1 MQEGGVVNPGPL
13 ASDSL
18 SQQTS
23 SASPLLPTEGSTDS
37 DTPEGKFNFNLLSE
51 DFRAAIGLD
60 IPTLDIPPAF
70 MDFQYRD
77 EEGNLDADRT
87 FQEYLLQNRTIQPP
101 VFDENFDG
109 QISEDGTIMFNN
121 QEDLDSYRAYVESM
135 RKEQN
140 EILQDFNSQVESYSS
155 DVDNFNLNRQ
165 SYLEKMGRLATPE
178 SLSEAL
184 KFRNS
189 QTGEYSL
196 DKLQLNEQK
205 DVQYKVPGIGMTNR
219 AKIKADDLLDYSNY
233 FVPSK
238 TESLLTAL
246 ETGAPTHRNIVSG
259 DGSIVQATLGSS
271 AILTE
276 EGERWMA
283 TSIDPEALELL
294 RNKQYAPERVARAND
309 LKKRIDRL
317 SKADD
322 LSTGQ
327 KMALR
332 DMRVAFEDV
341 KTALSEDLEFTEEE
355 FNDARKSVWAR
366 LNREKALENIVL
378 DFDEWKNLSS
388 QGLQDVISGQTEDQL
403 RDSYQDYKGDMEVA
417 IYQDLLSDPSAMLS
431 ASYFGDDGFRLF
443 LDDRDTALGE
453 RNTRFQDARLS
464 SRAGI
469 IDLKGS
475 IDAFMTDASKFETV
489 GTGSIKGGTALR
501 RRVSEEKADQI
512 EQEYFAREAER
523 RLEIQNIL
531 DKQTKYATAARFIDT
546 FGQVALVNDQ
556 TQIED
561 FLQIKSQT
569 RKDIEFVDF
578 VLPAIQSL
586 PQSAAAQVAGVAA
599 GVVTANPYVGA
610 GVTMGIMQGLVTSK
624 TYYNSYLDPRF
635 DDLSE
640 SQRRMYAIAFGAAES
655 AGEGLD
661 YLTMRAGGKLISGGV
676 TGRAIQDAFGRGV
689 YSRFT
694 YLGGGNFETR
704 SALGFAKDLFLGT
717 AGAMSL
723 NVGGEYIAEGATGML
738 QYIFERK
745 ALGEPIDWAEAMDI
759 AHHDGRIGMYAGLF
773 SGGAITSLQ
782 LSAAGIESTFFE
794 ERFNAKAQMLAR
806 AQYIRSGAM
815 DGVENQQDHEQ
826 LRRDQKKLADQEAG
840 RITMSPQ
847 EIQDTR
853 DNIGRLTDKAA
864 RENQR
869 LADQFEKLRQ
879 EGRFDVI
886 AEMIAL
892 DNREMFLDWAL
903 SFDQRQIVV
912 DGMGAAR
919 TEDGRLASGYG
930 SRMDSQLQ
938 GITEKQRKQ
947 YREELNELRA
957 FKRVMRGMVDLGRV
971 VGTPISSGRASLGA
985 QTEAPEQGYILLAD
999 EEGNMVLNIDQA
1011 TLEALPQEQ
1020 QELLKEAAEYAVNAK
1035 GQARIVVHTNKQSL
1049 QVATGVK
1056 NAAYLEASEEQRRNG
1071 MQDEVHVLLEDGGE
1085 VQYRTDLVHEAG
1097 HFRFRD
1103 SVNDDAARKKMVE
1116 ELTQLANQKP
1126 GSFLNELYNAVQDEY
1141 SDKSVED
1148 QEKELINHFVQAV
1161 AQGAT
1166 VVNNSVLKADLSELT
1181 GGLERWGMADLF
1193 GKKKVSSLDA
1203 VIMAQQFAQEV
1214 SKTTELYGAF
1224 TRQDFENLAEHQK
1237 QQQELE
1243 QKQYTPQEE
1252 GEVDDSIAAME
1263 SRTLGGSTF
1272 LQNATIQYSQVF
1284 DDLSPGGR
1292 GKQRQRFKE
1301 ITVKDYNHFRNF
1313 YIKMTG
1319 NGSVPSNMMAMKYE
1333 KDGKVYNLRPP
1344 RLRTDRQGN
1353 IIEMQAPKIE
1363 GYNARV
1369 VRTRV
1374 EFAQFE
1380 KEGLEALG
1388 AKNDLLREEFSKS
1401 VVVGMTNS
1409 DSFFP
1414 LELLQRKNETGIP
1427 LHRGL
1432 SAQERLAATDHAIAN
1447 IQALNRSDITREKV
1461 KERGRWLSIEDNQ
1474 DIFNMAGGEY
1484 QTREQKIDLLQE
1496 GAEKFGKQ
1504 PWQMM
1509 PTDSQVFADRH
1520 RHFGL
1525 ATNAE
1530 LDAALENLRAL
1541 NQGAQIPS
1549 GNLSGLGSTDQLSPL
1564 EGRPLNKKAVP
1575 EEQLQ
1580 FVDNIVGFLQRNGIT
1595 DLSQVDI
1602 SLHQVD
1608 WSDVNKVTLSYT
1620 LPNGKKRTISENFS
1634 GGPRGAVAAKQ
1645 LNLDLAHSNT
1655 NIASAMELRR
1665 YAEVAGQKNKKHL
1678 ILLSLLSRENVLGN
1692 PKVFRF
1698 GLRYV
1703 KKYLSE
1709 VDPSSKE
1716 ALEYMAAMNAAF
1728 RKVINPGEITLNE
1741 HSESLNP
1748 SNFERRKVKVSESL
1762 GRVVASSL
1770 TRGFINNTAS
1780 VRFGE
1785 TQFTQGDGKVL
1796 NYTNMLE
1803 ITSIDG
1809 LVSVIDRMTEVS
1821 EELGFEIRGKIMD
1834 RLLGSLGGA
1843 RSEGKVGKDA
1853 FLNAVN
1859 DPMLSNASTKGGDIF
1874 TAILVDP
1881 KKVIQS
1887 NDLVTDLGFE
1897 AKTPAQKD
1905 FLSGMA
1911 YTTGIRG
1918 AIDAVVLEESLSPKR
1933 IQTLIAKQKTGGLNS
1948 YESGMSPEILKD
1960 PDVSI
1965 GVKTESKA
1973 LESRRLGGRV
1983 YIEGGDSWTASTA
1996 TPYGAALQRAA
2007 LRFQDKFSDVMLL
2020 QQDIEV
2026 FRGSKVP
2033 QSQDF
2038 EMAMDTYYGIVRNDL
2053 ENIEGFLNDINTK
2066 RKSFGI
2072 TSDQLSDYLYA
2083 RHAIERNK
2091 FISDR
2096 TEGANESGS
2105 GMTNERAEEIIN
2117 ELESAE
2123 MRILANDVYKIIEYT
2138 RNFMVDGGLETRSI
2152 VEEWRNRFE
2161 NYVPLNG
2168 LAVDEMDEATTH
2180 YPTGG
2185 AGMAIYGP
2193 SVRKA
2198 VGRESKTGANIIG
2211 NVVMQA
2217 MATAQR
2223 ARKDQAM
2230 LKLYRLIDNNPNSNV
2245 WSVHGPKNPIMSM
2258 GKRLNDQQAKA
2269 RQDVVP
2275 IRINGKQHFIK
2286 FKDVSHAQALNGMTV
2301 EKLDATSRAMAKYT
2315 GFLRN
2320 SYTVYNPAFF
2330 ISNFARD
2337 FQSAIY
2343 NAAAEIEREGGI
2355 LEGYGLSV
2363 NDFNKALA
2371 KTTFTSLGMLLKSA
2385 HGGDM
2390 SAEMQAYMEEW
2401 EASGGRTGWSYSD
2414 TLNKL
2419 VTELGDKTVDKSK
2432 AGEAVAKAWGSTGGA
2447 MLGYVESINEAFE
2460 NSIRL
2465 AAYIEARKAGMT
2477 KERSAQLSK
2486 NITVNFNKSGN
2497 LTPSINSYFLFF
2509 NAAVQGMSRFNRSFG
2524 NLKSEVDE
2532 KGDKRGAIGRLPA
2545 SVKMGVG
2552 IIMFEYAKTIINVLM
2567 SGVDDDD
2574 ELYYTKIAD
2583 YRKQRGSI
2591 FMLGPRDPL
2600 VVPLPYGMNLFNNI
2614 GTMLGEM
2621 TMGVRSPESAAAFMA
2636 LSAHASFSPISFG
2649 QGDNLLATAVST
2661 ALPSALKPAAEV
2673 AFNST
2678 YFGGKVFQEQY
2689 PFGTETP
2696 EYTLA
2701 FRSPDFVVDM
2711 AQYLNEMSGGREKIS
2726 GDMNFNPDPYY
2737 YLLISL
2743 TGGAGKFAS
2752 DVVDL
2757 GYTGSQVVN
2766 NAINETTDSKG
2777 FLQALIDTEKPR
2789 IRRSDIPIV
2798 KILYGEASRFFDY
2811 DLFIENRQDVEQFVA
2826 QAKAYQEGEDVR
2838 VEGLNFVGINQ
2849 LRKDLKSTEE
2859 MLDAIRSF
2867 KKQLRDSD
2875 EIDYIKRMNM
2885 LYDLGEEERKAIMYF
2900 NARYYDLRGQYV
2912 DPKPQGLI
2920 PTETVKQA
2928 LGIYEQ

>member
-1 MQEGGVVNPGPL
+1 MQEGGVVNPEL
-13 ASDSL
+13 QASDSL
-18 SQQTS
+18 SQQTL

-37 DTPEGKFNFNLLSE
+37 DTPEGTFNFNLLSE

-109 QISEDGTIMFNN
+109 QISEDGTIMFKN

-178 SLSEAL
+178 SLSKTL
-184 KFRNS
+184 KFRDR
-189 QTGEYSL
+189 QTGEYDLS
-196 DKLQLNEQK
+196 KLQLNKQK
-205 DVQYKVPGIGMTNR
+205 DVQYKVPGIGMTNQ
-219 AKIKADDLLDYSNY
+219 AMIMADDLLDYSKY
-233 FVPSK
+233 FERGEDDKGRTISV
-238 TESLLTAL
+238 
-246 ETGAPTHRNIVSG
+246 
-259 DGSIVQATLGSS
+259 
-271 AILTE
+271 LTE
-276 EGERWMA
+276 EGAEWLKNTVDPQAKEMASLSAAEIQDAYRVAFGSGLPLSERRA
-283 TSIDPEALELL
+283 AISNLTRLL
-294 RNKQYAPERVARAND
+294 RVKTPKSKN
-309 LKKRIDRL
+309 L
-317 SKADD
+317 SD
-322 LSTGQ
+322 LSTSEVRQ
-327 KMALR
+327 HTAAIQDAYSKMTTNLR
-332 DMRVAFEDV
+332 DTGE
-341 KTALSEDLEFTEEE
+341 TYTEAQLR
-355 FNDARKSVWAR
+355 DARKSVWAR

-378 DFDEWKNLSS
+378 DFDEWKSLSS
-388 QGLQDVISGQTEDQL
+388 QGLQDIKAGQTEDEL
-403 RDSYQDYKGDMEVA
+403 RDSYQDYKGEMELA
-417 IYQDLLSDPSAMLS
+417 IYEDLLNDPSAMLA
-431 ASYFGDDGFRLF
+431 ASFFGDNGFKLF

-453 RNTRFQDARLS
+453 RKTLQKFEDARLS
-464 SRAGI
+464 WKAGFI
-469 IDLKGS
+469 NLQGSVDAAGLDLATSGPKYYTSAGMLGPTS
-475 IDAFMTDASKFETV
+475 AMPKAK
-489 GTGSIKGGTALR
+489 
-501 RRVSEEKADQI
+501 SEAEAERL
-512 EQEYFAREAER
+512 EQEYFAREIER
-523 RLEIQNIL
+523 RGEVAELL
-531 DKQTKYATAARFIDT
+531 DQQTKYATAARFIDV
-546 FGQVALVNDQ
+546 FGQSALVNDQ

-561 FLQIKSQT
+561 FLQIKSQA

-578 VLPAIQSL
+578 ILPAIQSL
-586 PQSAAAQVAGVAA
+586 PQSGAAQLAGAAAGLA
-599 GVVTANPYVGA
+599 TANPYVGA
-610 GVTMGIMQGLVTSK
+610 GVTVLLTQGLVTSK
-624 TYYNSYLDPRF
+624 TYYDSYLDPKF
-635 DDLSE
+635 DELSE

-676 TGRAIQDAFGRGV
+676 TGRAIRDAFGRGV

-694 YLGGGNFETR
+694 YLGGGQHETR
-704 SALGFAKDLFLGT
+704 AALGFAKDLFLGT

-723 NVGGEYIAEGATGML
+723 NVGGEYIAEGGTGLL

-782 LSAAGIESTFFE
+782 LSVAGIESTLFE
-794 ERFNAKAQMLAR
+794 ERFNAKAQMLAK

-815 DGVENQQDHEQ
+815 DGVENQRDLEQ
-826 LRRDQKKLADQEAG
+826 LRKLNQSLRDQQAG
-840 RITMSPQ
+840 NITMSPQ
-847 EIQDTR
+847 QIQDTR
-853 DNIGRLTDKAA
+853 DEIGRLTEKAA
-864 RENQR
+864 KENQR

-886 AEMIAL
+886 AEMIAM

-903 SFDQRQIVV
+903 SFDKRQIVV
-912 DGMGAAR
+912 DASGRAR
-919 TEDGRLASGYG
+919 TKDGRFAGGYG

-938 GITEKQRKQ
+938 GITEQQKKKF
-947 YREELNELRA
+947 REELNKLRA
-957 FKRVMRGMVDLGRV
+957 LKTVRRLMVDLGMV
-971 VGTPISSGRASLGA
+971 MGTPISSGRASLVA
-985 QTEAPEQGYILLAD
+985 QTESPEQGYILLAD
-999 EEGNMVLNIDQA
+999 EEGNMVLNIDEA

-1035 GQARIVVHTNKQSL
+1035 GQARIVVHTNKRSL
-1049 QVATGVK
+1049 QIATGVK

-1085 VQYRTDLVHEAG
+1085 MRYRTDLVHEAG

-1103 SVNDDAARKKMVE
+1103 AVNDDAARKKMVE

-1126 GSFLNELYNAVQDEY
+1126 GSFLNELYNAVQRAY
-1141 SDKSVED
+1141 KRKSIED

-1166 VVNNSVLKADLSELT
+1166 VVGSKVLKADLSELT

-1237 QQQELE
+1237 KQQELE

-1263 SRTLGGSTF
+1263 SRTLGGGNTF
-1272 LQNATIQYSQVF
+1272 LQNATITYLQMF

-1292 GKQRQRFKE
+1292 GRQRERTKE
-1301 ITVKDYNHFRNF
+1301 VTVKDYNHFRNL

-1319 NGSVPSNMMAMKYE
+1319 NGSVPSNMMNMRYE

-1353 IIEMQAPKIE
+1353 LIEMKAPKIE
-1363 GYNARV
+1363 GYNART
-1369 VRTRV
+1369 VRNRV
-1374 EFAQFE
+1374 NRAQFE
-1380 KEGLEALG
+1380 KQGLRALQ
-1388 AKNDLLREEFSKS
+1388 AKNDLLRQEFNSS
-1401 VVVGMTNS
+1401 VVKGLTNS
-1409 DSFFP
+1409 ESFMP
-1414 LELLQRKNETGIP
+1414 LELLQRKNETGMP
-1427 LHRGL
+1427 LHSGL
-1432 SAQERLAATDHAIAN
+1432 NAQERLAATDHAIAN
-1447 IQALNRSDITREKV
+1447 IQALNRSDITREQIE
-1461 KERGRWLSIEDNQ
+1461 ERGKWLSIEDNQ
-1474 DIFNMAGGEY
+1474 DIFNMAGGKY
-1484 QTREQKIDLLQE
+1484 QTRAEKIDLLQE
-1496 GAEKFGKQ
+1496 GAEELGL
-1504 PWQMM
+1504 
-1509 PTDSQVFADRH
+1509 FAYEMFPAGSNVREDRH

-1525 ATNAE
+1525 ATNEE
-1530 LDAALENLRAL
+1530 LDSALSFLKNARAGVKLETPLRNISKPLENKIIGSKASVRTIPDSELKNIGTQYVSESVYDAL
-1541 NQGAQIPS
+1541 VTQYGIDFMRTVVITAH
-1549 GNLSGLGSTDQLSPL
+1549 NLDRTRVGPVKAKMTLPEGGQSSFSSTNNKDSGL
-1564 EGRPLNKKAVP
+1564 V
-1575 EEQLQ
+1575 
-1580 FVDNIVGFLQRNGIT
+1580 
-1595 DLSQVDI
+1595 
-1602 SLHQVD
+1602 
-1608 WSDVNKVTLSYT
+1608 
-1620 LPNGKKRTISENFS
+1620 
-1634 GGPRGAVAAKQ
+1634 GGPAGPAHLAEKGVA
-1645 LNLDLAHSNT
+1645 LLHSNT
-1655 NIASAMELRR
+1655 NAASSQEIVKNAEIAAQQGYLG
-1665 YAEVAGQKNKKHL
+1665 YALLFRVLSEKN
-1678 ILLSLLSRENVLGN
+1678 SFNN
-1692 PKVFRF
+1692 PKVMSILIDMLIQYSEQSDAGRARVAEVIESFMENTYASEEIDISVFIPSEMRDDSQQGVESYKYTQSIF
-1698 GLRYV
+1698 DRYKMYILKGVLDSEGLSV
-1703 KKYLSE
+1703 QDGKL
-1709 VDPSSKE
+1709 
-1716 ALEYMAAMNAAF
+1716 
-1728 RKVINPGEITLNE
+1728 
-1741 HSESLNP
+1741 
-1748 SNFERRKVKVSESL
+1748 KVSEAGVINLLNLLKGASEKIGFGDRGAFVSKIL
-1762 GRVVASSL
+1762 QSQGGVSAKGNFISEQQFLDAINDPKFKNAKAGDVVAVSFADISTDENGLLRTQPVEDITKNISGVDKGRVAYKFGVMGSA
-1770 TRGFINNTAS
+1770 GFKL
-1780 VRFGE
+1780 VKKF
-1785 TQFTQGDGKVL
+1785 
-1796 NYTNMLE
+1796 MPP
-1803 ITSIDG
+1803 TSE
-1809 LVSVIDRMTEVS
+1809 LPFEPRAKMT
-1821 EELGFEIRGKIMD
+1821 
-1834 RLLGSLGGA
+1834 
-1843 RSEGKVGKDA
+1843 
-1853 FLNAVN
+1853 
-1859 DPMLSNASTKGGDIF
+1859 TKGTLQQTG
-1874 TAILVDP
+1874 VD
-1881 KKVIQS
+1881 
-1887 NDLVTDLGFE
+1887 
-1897 AKTPAQKD
+1897 AK
-1905 FLSGMA
+1905 S
-1911 YTTGIRG
+1911 
-1918 AIDAVVLEESLSPKR
+1918 
-1933 IQTLIAKQKTGGLNS
+1933 
-1948 YESGMSPEILKD
+1948 
-1960 PDVSI
+1960 
-1965 GVKTESKA
+1965 
-1973 LESRRLGGRV
+1973 LESRTLGGRV
-1983 YIEGGDSWTASTA
+1983 YVEGGDSWTASTP
-1996 TPYGAALQRAA
+1996 TPYGSTLQVAA
-2007 LRFQDKFSDVMLL
+2007 LRFQDKFSDVLLL
-2020 QQDIEV
+2020 QQDVEA
-2026 FRGSKVP
+2026 FKGSKVP

-2038 EMAMDTYYGIVRNDL
+2038 EMAMDTYYGIVRKDL
-2053 ENIEGFLNDINTK
+2053 EDIEGFLEAINTK
-2066 RKSFGI
+2066 RKSFNI
-2072 TSDQLSDYLYA
+2072 TSNQLSDYLYA

-2091 FISDR
+2091 LIFDR
-2096 TEGANESGS
+2096 TDGENESGS
-2105 GMTNERAEEIIN
+2105 GMTNERAEEILD

-2161 NYVPLNG
+2161 YYVPLNG

-2230 LKLYRLIDNNPNSNV
+2230 LKLYRLIDNNPNSDV

-2301 EKLDATSRAMAKYT
+2301 EKLDVTSRTMAKYT

-2337 FQSAIY
+2337 FHSALY

-2363 NDFNKALA
+2363 KEFNKALT
-2371 KTTFTSLGMLLKSA
+2371 KTTFTTLGMLLKST

-2401 EASGGRTGWSYSD
+2401 ERSGGRTGWSYSD

-2419 VTELGDKTVDKSK
+2419 VAELGDKTVDKSK
-2432 AGEAVAKAWGSTGGA
+2432 AGEAVAKAWGTTGGA
-2447 MLGYVESINEAFE
+2447 MLGYVESINDAFE

-2465 AAYIEARKAGMT
+2465 AAYIEARRAGMT

-2486 NITVNFNKSGN
+2486 NITVNFNKSGT
-2497 LTPSINSYFLFF
+2497 LSPSINSYFLFF
-2509 NAAVQGMSRFNRSFG
+2509 NAAVQGMARFNRTFG
-2524 NLKSEVDE
+2524 ALKSEVDE
-2532 KGDKRGAIGRLPA
+2532 RGDKRGAIGRLPA
-2545 SVKMGVG
+2545 PVKMGAG
-2552 IIMFEYAKTIINVLM
+2552 IIMFEYAKAIINILI

-2600 VVPLPYGMNLFNNI
+2600 VVPLPYGMNMFNNI
-2614 GTMLGEM
+2614 GTVLGEM
-2621 TMGVRSPESAAAFMA
+2621 TMGVRSPESAAAFLA
-2636 LSAHASFSPISFG
+2636 LSAHSSFSPISFG
-2649 QGDNLLATAVST
+2649 QGDNLLATGVST

-2678 YFGGKVFQEQY
+2678 YFGGKVYQEQY

-2743 TGGAGKFAS
+2743 TGGAGKFAA

-2757 GYTGSQVVN
+2757 GYTGSQVVK

-2777 FLQALIDTEKPR
+2777 FLEALRDTEKPV
-2789 IRRSDIPIV
+2789 IRRNDIPIV

-2811 DLFIENRQDVEQFVA
+2811 DLFTENRKDVEQFVA
-2826 QAKAYQEGEDVR
+2826 QAKAYQEGEDVT
-2838 VEGLNFVGINQ
+2838 VEGLNFVGVNQ
-2849 LRKDLKSTEE
+2849 LKSDLKQTED
-2859 MLDAIRSF
+2859 MLTAIRDF
-2867 KKQLRDSD
+2867 KKQLRDND

-2900 NARYYDLRGQYV
+2900 NARYYDLRGQYI

-2920 PTETVKQA
+2920 PVETVKQA
-2928 LGIYEQ
+2928 LGIYE